1 MKIISGNSNV
11 DLAKAIVGFLGT
23 KLIDALVSKF
33 SDGEIRVEINENV
46 RGKNV
51 FVIQST
57 CQPVNDNMM
66 ELLIMIDAL
75 KRASARRIIAV
86 MPYYGYARQDR
97 KVVPRAPISAKLVAD
112 LLAAAGASRIL
123 TMDLHAGQIQGF
135 FNIPADNLYAST
147 VLLEYLKEKFSNSL
161 VIVSPDAGGAERARA
176 WAKRLEASWAIV
188 DKRRDA
194 VNESEVMNVIGDVEN
209 KTAIILDDMID
220 TGGTTCNAA
229 LAIKK
234 RGASEVY
241 AVCTHPV
248 LSGSAVQKISESV
261 IKQLV
266 VTDTIPLS
274 GEAKILNKTKIVSV
288 AGLFAEAIKRV
299 HNNESVSSLFV

>member
-11 DLAKAIVGFLGT
+11 DLASAIVNCLDT
-23 KLIDALVSKF
+23 KLMDALVSKY
-33 SDGEIRVEINENV
+33 SDGEIRVEINENI
-46 RGKNV
+46 RGGDV
-51 FVIQST
+51 FVIQPT
-57 CQPVNDNMM
+57 CPPVNDNIM
-66 ELLIMIDAL
+66 ELLIMIDAI
-75 KRASARRIIAV
+75 KRASARRITAV

-97 KVVPRAPISAKLVAD
+97 KVAPRAPISARLVAD
-112 LLAAAGASRIL
+112 LLTAAGASRIL

-147 VLLEYLKEKFSNSL
+147 VLLEYLKEKFSNDL

-176 WAKRLEASWAIV
+176 WAKRLKASWAVV

-194 VNESEVMNVIGDVEN
+194 VNESEVMNVIGDVKN

-229 LAIKK
+229 FAIKK
-234 RGASEVY
+234 NGASEVY

-274 GEAKILNKTKIVSV
+274 GEAKILNKTKVVSV